1 MPGDIKGILTM
12 RADTLLVTGIHRE
25 ELKFGDHVAALL
37 HPDTIDV
44 MRIPKGIPQA
54 RTATDDRFYFNTQ
67 HREIYL
73 QLRQQ
78 TKGRYRLLIDLHCG
92 IDETGHCADI
102 FCHDR
107 RFLACLAAQPA
118 IAEPA
123 ASVRLI
129 KIVEPNTNTAVNSR
143 DSIVDADAYTW
154 IPREI
159 WDDDHCTY
167 VGLEVYLQQ
176 GNEGT
181 EKDWR
186 FAHNLIDNI
195 CTCTND
201 D

>member
-1 MPGDIKGILTM
+1 MIM
-12 RADTLLVTGIHRE
+12 CADTLLVTGIHRE
-25 ELKFGDHVAALL
+25 ELQFGDRVTKLL
-37 HPDTIDV
+37 DTDVIDI
-44 MRIPKGIPQA
+44 MRIPQGIARA
-54 RTATDDRFYFNTQ
+54 RTGTEDTFYYGTR

-78 TKGRYRLLIDLHCG
+78 LRGRYRLLIDLHCG

-107 RFLACLAAQPA
+107 HFLTCLALQSA
-118 IAEPA
+118 IAKPP

-129 KIVEPNTNTAVNSR
+129 KIVEPNSSTAVNSR
-143 DSIVDADAYTW
+143 DGIIAADAYTW
-154 IPREI
+154 IPREV
-159 WDDDHCTY
+159 WDDDRCTY
-167 VGLEVYLQQ
+167 VGLEVYLQH

-181 EKDWR
+181 EEDWR
-186 FAHNLIDNI
+186 FAHTLIGSI